1 MKNYVKIVS
10 LLLLILPGNGCTK
23 DSPEDSCFH
32 GIVLGK
38 IRSGGGGVAISMFE
52 SDFSNH
58 IWHDYNHVVEA
69 LNIPRDQWTP
79 GKTIYFIARNITDE
93 EKSFIITAD
102 GDESE
107 KPIIYVLKYSFNGCP

>member
-1 MKNYVKIVS
+1 MKLIIR
-10 LLLLILPGNGCTK
+10 LLVVLLIAGCTK
-23 DSPEDSCFH
+23 DSPEEGCYH

-79 GKTIYFIARNITDE
+79 GKTIYFIARNVTEE
-93 EKSFIITAD
+93 EKSFFITAD
-102 GDESE
+102 GDESA